1 MKEVIALSEV
11 IEEMGNPFNDET
23 NDLRILD
30 SRDVI
35 DNDIKDK
42 MLNLP
47 MLGQNQYDQYVQER
61 LVTKSVNIDE
71 PLKKNRVSIFK
82 KSKASV
88 RANAQQKFQYLQNDC
103 SLFSRLYVSCHPDFK
118 LVEESRAEQS
128 LTSLTVL

>member
-1 MKEVIALSEV
+1 MTVASKAHHEKTSKTQKSFMKEVIALSEV

-23 NDLRILD
+23 NDLLILD
-30 SRDVI
+30 SHGVI

-71 PLKKNRVSIFK
+71 PLKKNRV
-82 KSKASV
+82 
-88 RANAQQKFQYLQNDC
+88 
-103 SLFSRLYVSCHPDFK
+103 
-118 LVEESRAEQS
+118 
-128 LTSLTVL
+128 

>member
-1 MKEVIALSEV
+1 MKEVIAYSEL
-11 IEEMGNPFNDET
+11 IEEMGNTFNDES
-23 NDLRILD
+23 NNLLILD
-30 SRDVI
+30 SCDVI

-88 RANAQQKFQYLQNDC
+88 RANAQQKFKHLQKDC
-103 SLFSRLYVSCHPDFK
+103 SLFS
-118 LVEESRAEQS
+118 
-128 LTSLTVL
+128 